1 MTPTRAAAVV
11 IALRRMH
18 RQQGRAQKQALPL
31 TSDILERLLAVCAND
46 LVGQRN
52 RVLLYLGHETMRR
65 RSELCRFCFEDL
77 QTLVTGQ
84 VVLNLRFSKTD
95 QFGEGRLIAI
105 TPMLADLIQ
114 QWGETVGCKG
124 YILRSVRKSK
134 LSVGESLTPTSIRR
148 YSFKIVKK

>member
-1 MTPTRAAAVV
+1 MHDPTRAAVVV

-31 TSDILERLLAVCAND
+31 TNEQLLAACAND

-134 LSVGESLTPTSIRR
+134 LSAGES
-148 YSFKIVKK
+148 YSCEY